1 MLYRGR
7 DQAGML
13 AQITPPSTQGF
24 PAVVLERTQSV
35 RCSQAVEHHVD
46 QRAGIGP
53 RRVNREG

>member
-1 MLYRGR
+1 MRYRRR

-24 PAVVLERTQSV
+24 PAVVLERTLFV

-53 RRVNREG
+53 CCVHREG